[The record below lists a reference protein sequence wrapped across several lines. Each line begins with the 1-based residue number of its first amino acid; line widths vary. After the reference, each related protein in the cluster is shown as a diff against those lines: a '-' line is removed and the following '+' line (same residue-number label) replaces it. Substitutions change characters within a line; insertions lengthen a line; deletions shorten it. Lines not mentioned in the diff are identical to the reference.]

1 MNMVTRVKPSAVR
14 LYAPLGTEPVEG
26 QTNWGFNGF
35 SPDEISRTFRGWLMP
50 FRFLYVGILLL
61 TSGCNLLTE
70 YQRPTVETPAQWHEP
85 AQSSSA
91 KVDPQW
97 WQAFSS
103 SQLNRLMSEALAYN
117 NDLAAARQRVEQA
130 RAQAK
135 IAGAGLWP
143 TASLSGDFSDSRNN
157 KTDSQ
162 QTSGQIDIAY
172 EVDLWGANRARRDAG
187 TALMLSQ
194 IFARDALQLVVMAD
208 VGQAYFNLLAIQERR
223 QIASDFLDTVNAILS
238 IIEARQ
244 QAGAAYALE
253 VAQQKTA
260 QANARASLD
269 LLIQQQTLAENSLT
283 ILLGHPPQTLP
294 LEAARFADLAV
305 PGIAAEQPAALLQRR
320 PDIGQLEMQLIAAN
334 ADIAVARAAFYPKLQ
349 LSLGSILANPQ
360 PAGVAATLAAGLTQP
375 LFQGGRLEGALGS
388 ALAAN
393 AELAETYRKAVL
405 TAFKEVED
413 AAATYNNSS
422 RRLKAL
428 ETAAEQARLAYN
440 ISQERYRLGAIDY
453 QALLNTQS
461 SYLSTE
467 NSRVQARLDVL
478 VAQVQLYKALGGGW
492 SLSEQNT
499 DLSVVAPGP

>member
-1 MNMVTRVKPSAVR
+1 MMYRLLCACLLVSA
-14 LYAPLGTEPVEG
+14 A
-26 QTNWGFNGF
+26 
-35 SPDEISRTFRGWLMP
+35 
-50 FRFLYVGILLL
+50 
-61 TSGCNLLTE
+61 GCNLLTE
-70 YQRPTVETPAQWHEP
+70 YQRPTVEIPTQWHEP
-85 AQSSSA
+85 AQTASA
-91 KVDPQW
+91 TVNPQW

-103 SQLNRLMSEALAYN
+103 NQLNRLMREALAYN
-117 NDLAAARQRVEQA
+117 NDLAAAQQRVIQA

-143 TASLSGDFSDSRNN
+143 AASLSGDFSDNRNN

-162 QTSGQIDIAY
+162 QSSGQIDIAY

-223 QIASDFLDTVNAILS
+223 QIASDFLDTVNAILT

-244 QAGAAYALE
+244 RAGAAYELE
-253 VAQQKTA
+253 VAQQRTA

-269 LLIQQQTLAENSLT
+269 LLMQQQTLAENSLA
-283 ILLGHPPQTLP
+283 ILLGHPPQQLAVEP
-294 LEAARFADLAV
+294 ARFVDLVV
-305 PGIAAEQPAALLQRR
+305 PSIAAEQPATLLQRR
-320 PDIGQLEMQLIAAN
+320 PDIGQVEMQLIAAN

-349 LSLGSILANPQ
+349 LSLGSVLANPQ

-375 LFQGGRLEGALGS
+375 LFQGGRLEGALS
-388 ALAAN
+388 NALAAN
-393 AELAETYRKAVL
+393 AELAETYRKTVL

-413 AAATYNNSS
+413 AATIYNNSS
-422 RRLKAL
+422 HRLSAL
-428 ETAAEQARLAYN
+428 ETAAAQARLAYN

-453 QALLNTQS
+453 QALLNTQT

-499 DLSVVAPGP
+499 DLSDLAPGP

>member
-1 MNMVTRVKPSAVR
+1 MRLIKPVSLLFAGAV
-14 LYAPLGTEPVEG
+14 
-26 QTNWGFNGF
+26 
-35 SPDEISRTFRGWLMP
+35 
-50 FRFLYVGILLL
+50 LL
-61 TSGCNLLTE
+61 TSGCNLLTD
-70 YQRPTVETPAQWHEP
+70 YQRPYVETPANWHEP
-85 AQSSSA
+85 AQTASA
-91 KVDPQW
+91 SVDPEW
-97 WQAFSS
+97 WQAFASD
-103 SQLNRLMSEALAYN
+103 QLDRLMREALAYN
-117 NDLAAARQRVEQA
+117 NDLAAATQRVAQA

-143 TASLSGDFSDSRNN
+143 AATLSGDFSDNRNN

-162 QTSGQIDIAY
+162 QSSGQIDIAY

-223 QIASDFLDTVNAILS
+223 QIASDFLDTVNAILT

-244 QAGAAYALE
+244 RAGAAYELE

-269 LLIQQQTLAENSLT
+269 LLMQQQTLAENSLA
-283 ILLGHPPQTLP
+283 ILLGHPPQTQP

-305 PGIAAEQPAALLQRR
+305 PGIAAEQPATLLQRR
-320 PDIGQLEMQLIAAN
+320 PDIGQVEMQLIAAN

-349 LSLGSILANPQ
+349 LSLGSVLANPQ

-375 LFQGGRLEGALGS
+375 LFQGGRLEGALS
-388 ALAAN
+388 NALAAN
-393 AELAETYRKAVL
+393 AELAEIYRKTVL

-413 AAATYNNSS
+413 AAAIYNNSS
-422 RRLKAL
+422 RRLTAL
-428 ETAAEQARLAYN
+428 ETAAAQARLAYN

-453 QALLNTQS
+453 QALLNTQT

-478 VAQVQLYKALGGGW
+478 IAQVQLYKALGGGW

-499 DLSVVAPGP
+499 DLSELAPGP

>member
-1 MNMVTRVKPSAVR
+1 MTPNLDSRMRLIKPVSLLFAGAV
-14 LYAPLGTEPVEG
+14 
-26 QTNWGFNGF
+26 
-35 SPDEISRTFRGWLMP
+35 
-50 FRFLYVGILLL
+50 LL
-61 TSGCNLLTE
+61 TSGCNLLTD
-70 YQRPTVETPAQWHEP
+70 YQRPYVETPANWHEP
-85 AQSSSA
+85 AQTASA
-91 KVDPQW
+91 SVDPEW
-97 WQAFSS
+97 WQAFASD
-103 SQLNRLMSEALAYN
+103 QLDRLMREALAYN
-117 NDLAAARQRVEQA
+117 NDLAAATQRVAQA

-143 TASLSGDFSDSRNN
+143 AATLSGDFSDNRNN

-162 QTSGQIDIAY
+162 QSSGQIDIAY

-223 QIASDFLDTVNAILS
+223 QIASDFLDTVNAILT

-244 QAGAAYALE
+244 RAGAAYELE

-269 LLIQQQTLAENSLT
+269 LLMQQQTLAENSLA
-283 ILLGHPPQTLP
+283 ILLGHPPQTQP

-305 PGIAAEQPAALLQRR
+305 PGIAAEQPATLLQRR
-320 PDIGQLEMQLIAAN
+320 PDIGQVEMQLIAAN

-349 LSLGSILANPQ
+349 LSLGSVLANPQ

-375 LFQGGRLEGALGS
+375 LFQGGRLEGALS
-388 ALAAN
+388 NALAAN
-393 AELAETYRKAVL
+393 AELAEIYRKTVL

-413 AAATYNNSS
+413 AAAIYNNSS
-422 RRLKAL
+422 RRLTAL
-428 ETAAEQARLAYN
+428 ETAAAQARLAYN

-453 QALLNTQS
+453 QALLNTQT

-478 VAQVQLYKALGGGW
+478 IAQVQLYKALGGGW

-499 DLSVVAPGP
+499 DLSELAPGP

>member
-1 MNMVTRVKPSAVR
+1 MMMQIPYR
-14 LYAPLGTEPVEG
+14 LFAAALLS
-26 QTNWGFNGF
+26 F
-35 SPDEISRTFRGWLMP
+35 ST
-50 FRFLYVGILLL
+50 
-61 TSGCNLLTE
+61 GCNLLTD
-70 YQRPTVETPAQWHEP
+70 YQRPVVETPAQWHEP
-85 AQSSSA
+85 AQSASA
-91 KVDPQW
+91 TVDPQW
-97 WQAFSS
+97 WQAFASN
-103 SQLNRLMSEALAYN
+103 QLNRLMREALTYN

-143 TASLSGDFSDSRNN
+143 AASLSGDFSDSRNN

-162 QTSGQIDIAY
+162 QSSGQIDIAY

-223 QIASDFLDTVNAILS
+223 QIASDFLDTVNAILT

-244 QAGAAYALE
+244 RSGAAYELE
-253 VAQQKTA
+253 VAQQRTA

-269 LLIQQQTLAENSLT
+269 LLMQQQTLAENSLA
-283 ILLGHPPQTLP
+283 ILLGHPPQHLA
-294 LEAARFADLAV
+294 LEPVLFAELAV
-305 PGIAAEQPAALLQRR
+305 PGIAAEQPATLLQRR
-320 PDIGQLEMQLIAAN
+320 PDIGQVEMQLIAAN

-349 LSLGSILANPQ
+349 LSLGSVLANPQ

-375 LFQGGRLEGALGS
+375 LFQGGRLAGALS
-388 ALAAN
+388 NALAAN
-393 AELAETYRKAVL
+393 AELAEIYRKTVL

-413 AAATYNNSS
+413 AAAIYNNSS
-422 RRLKAL
+422 RRLTAL
-428 ETAAEQARLAYN
+428 ETAAAQARLAYT

-453 QALLNTQS
+453 QALLNTQT

-499 DLSVVAPGP
+499 DLSDLAPGP

>member
-1 MNMVTRVKPSAVR
+1 MTPNLDSRMRLIKPVSLLFAGAV
-14 LYAPLGTEPVEG
+14 
-26 QTNWGFNGF
+26 
-35 SPDEISRTFRGWLMP
+35 
-50 FRFLYVGILLL
+50 LL
-61 TSGCNLLTE
+61 TSGCNLLTD
-70 YQRPTVETPAQWHEP
+70 YQRPYVETPAQWHEP
-85 AQSSSA
+85 AQTASA
-91 KVDPQW
+91 SVDPQW
-97 WQAFSS
+97 WQAFASN
-103 SQLNRLMSEALAYN
+103 QLNRLMREALAYN
-117 NDLAAARQRVEQA
+117 NDLAAAQQRVIQA

-143 TASLSGDFSDSRNN
+143 AASLSGDFRDNRNA

-162 QTSGQIDIAY
+162 QSSGQIDIAY

-223 QIASDFLDTVNAILS
+223 QIASDFLDTVNAILT

-244 QAGAAYALE
+244 RAGAAYELE
-253 VAQQKTA
+253 VAQQRTA

-269 LLIQQQTLAENSLT
+269 LLVQQQTLAENSLA
-283 ILLGHPPQTLP
+283 ILLGHPPQTQA

-305 PGIAAEQPAALLQRR
+305 PDIAVEQPATLLQRR

-334 ADIAVARAAFYPKLQ
+334 ADITVARAAFYPKLQ
-349 LSLGSILANPQ
+349 LSLGSVLANPQ
-360 PAGVAATLAAGLTQP
+360 PAGVAGTLAAGLTQP
-375 LFQGGRLEGALGS
+375 LFQGGRLEGALS
-388 ALAAN
+388 NALAVN
-393 AELAETYRKAVL
+393 AELAETYRKTVL

-413 AAATYNNSS
+413 AATIYNNSS
-422 RRLKAL
+422 RRLTAL
-428 ETAAEQARLAYN
+428 ETAAAQARLAYN

-453 QALLNTQS
+453 QALLNTQTN
-461 SYLSTE
+461 YLSTE

-499 DLSVVAPGP
+499 DLSDLAPGP

>member
-1 MNMVTRVKPSAVR
+1 MTPNLDSRMRLIKPVSLLFAGAV
-14 LYAPLGTEPVEG
+14 
-26 QTNWGFNGF
+26 
-35 SPDEISRTFRGWLMP
+35 
-50 FRFLYVGILLL
+50 LL
-61 TSGCNLLTE
+61 TSGCNLLTD
-70 YQRPTVETPAQWHEP
+70 YQRPYVETPANWHEP
-85 AQSSSA
+85 AQTASA
-91 KVDPQW
+91 TVDPQW
-97 WQAFSS
+97 WQAFASD
-103 SQLNRLMSEALAYN
+103 QLNRLMREALAYN
-117 NDLAAARQRVEQA
+117 NDLAAAQQRVIQA

-143 TASLSGDFSDSRNN
+143 AAALSGDFSNSRNN

-162 QTSGQIDIAY
+162 QSSGQIDIAY

-223 QIASDFLDTVNAILS
+223 QIASDFLDTVNAILT

-244 QAGAAYALE
+244 RAGAAYELE
-253 VAQQKTA
+253 VAQQRSA
-260 QANARASLD
+260 QANALASLD
-269 LLIQQQTLAENSLT
+269 LLIQQQTLAENSLA
-283 ILLGHPPQTLP
+283 ILLGHPPQQLA
-294 LEAARFADLAV
+294 LESARFADLAV
-305 PGIAAEQPAALLQRR
+305 PRIAAEQPATLLQRR
-320 PDIGQLEMQLIAAN
+320 PDIGQVEMQLLAAN

-349 LSLGSILANPQ
+349 LSLGSVLANPQ

-375 LFQGGRLEGALGS
+375 LFQGGRLEGALS
-388 ALAAN
+388 NALAAN
-393 AELAETYRKAVL
+393 AELAEIYRKTVL

-413 AAATYNNSS
+413 AATIYNNSS
-422 RRLKAL
+422 RRLTAL
-428 ETAAEQARLAYN
+428 ETAAAQARLAYN

-453 QALLNTQS
+453 QALLNTQT

-492 SLSEQNT
+492 SVSEQNT
-499 DLSVVAPGP
+499 DLSDLAPGP